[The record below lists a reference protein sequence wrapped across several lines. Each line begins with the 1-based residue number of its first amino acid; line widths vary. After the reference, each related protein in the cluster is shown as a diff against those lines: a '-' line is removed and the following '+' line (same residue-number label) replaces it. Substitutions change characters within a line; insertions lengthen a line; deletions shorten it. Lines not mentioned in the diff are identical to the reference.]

1 MNFFLIDSKNIVK
14 EIKKNTFNIIISL
27 IIIFISSTIYL
38 SLPSFYSYEN
48 FDKKIQKKIAKD
60 FKLNIKNIKG
70 IQYSFFP
77 KPHFIIEQSEL
88 YFYTNPDVIKRYGL
102 ELNSFVLRQP
112 NYSFVYVIS
121 FIITFFIFIIFIY
134 IKESA
139 KKYLKNKND

>member
-1 MNFFLIDSKNIVK
+1 LRKILISKLENQNEMEVLSNQSKLLDRGVLIEVVK
-14 EIKKNTFNIIISL
+14 K
-27 IIIFISSTIYL
+27 
-38 SLPSFYSYEN
+38 
-48 FDKKIQKKIAKD
+48 
-60 FKLNIKNIKG
+60 
-70 IQYSFFP
+70 
-77 KPHFIIEQSEL
+77 QSEL
-88 YFYTNPDVIKRYGL
+88 YFDTNPDVIKRYGL